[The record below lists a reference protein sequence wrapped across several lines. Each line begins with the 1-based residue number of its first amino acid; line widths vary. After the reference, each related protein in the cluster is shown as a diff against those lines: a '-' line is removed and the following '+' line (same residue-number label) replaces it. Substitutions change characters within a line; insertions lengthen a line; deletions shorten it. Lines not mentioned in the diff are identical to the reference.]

1 MNYFTDT
8 QKHLRWD
15 GLKIVLTLG
24 TLLHTPVSF
33 IRKKKKKDFSKQGKN
48 NACLNKPAYI
58 LPEAWKHY

>member
-1 MNYFTDT
+1 MELNFMNYFTDT

-33 IRKKKKKDFSKQGKN
+33 IRKKKKRKISV
-48 NACLNKPAYI
+48 NKEKI
-58 LPEAWKHY
+58 MLV